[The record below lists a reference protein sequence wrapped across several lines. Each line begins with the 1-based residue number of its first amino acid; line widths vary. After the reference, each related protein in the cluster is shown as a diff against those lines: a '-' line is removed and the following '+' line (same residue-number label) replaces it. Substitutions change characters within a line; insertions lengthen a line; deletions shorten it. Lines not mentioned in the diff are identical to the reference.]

1 MSKLMEMFFKVKT
14 DEEAFKN
21 LAERTKDMPKEYQER
36 AELSLAIYGV
46 FKLGM
51 AALIRSDLKK
61 RRVEESMKS
70 AAL

>member
-1 MSKLMEMFFKVKT
+1 MSNLMEMFFKVKT

-36 AELSLAIYGV
+36 AEFTLACYG
-46 FKLGM
+46 FLKFGM
-51 AALIRSDLKK
+51 AALMRSDLRK
-61 RRVEESMKS
+61 REVEESMES

>member
-1 MSKLMEMFFKVKT
+1 MSNLMEMFFKVKT

-36 AELSLAIYGV
+36 AEFTLACYG
-46 FKLGM
+46 FLKFGM
-51 AALIRSDLKK
+51 AALMHSDLRK
-61 RRVEESMKS
+61 RKVEESMES

>member
-1 MSKLMEMFFKVKT
+1 MSNLMEMFFKVKT

-36 AELSLAIYGV
+36 VEFTLACYGV
-46 FKLGM
+46 LKLGT
-51 AALIRSDLKK
+51 AALIRSDLRK
-61 RRVEESMKS
+61 RGVEESMES

>member
-1 MSKLMEMFFKVKT
+1 MSNLTEILFKIKT

-36 AELSLAIYGV
+36 AEFTLACIG
-46 FKLGM
+46 FLKFGM

-61 RRVEESMKS
+61 RAVEESMES

>member
-36 AELSLAIYGV
+36 AEFTLACYGV
-46 FKLGM
+46 LKLGM
-51 AALIRSDLKK
+51 AALIRSDSRKHE
-61 RRVEESMKS
+61 VEESMKS

>member
-1 MSKLMEMFFKVKT
+1 MSNLMEMFFKVKT

-36 AELSLAIYGV
+36 AEFTLACYGV
-46 FKLGM
+46 LKFGM
-51 AALIRSDLKK
+51 AALIRSDLRK
-61 RRVEESMKS
+61 RGVEESMES

>member
-1 MSKLMEMFFKVKT
+1 MSNLMEMFFKVKT

-36 AELSLAIYGV
+36 ADFTLACYG
-46 FKLGM
+46 FLKFGM
-51 AALIRSDLKK
+51 AALIRSDLRK
-61 RRVEESMKS
+61 RGVEESMES